1 MSEDSID
8 SGGEINKKWFVI
20 YTRSRF
26 EKKIYQELLK
36 INIESYLPLQKKLKQ
51 WSDRKKWVEEPLF
64 RSYIFVKI
72 DKTEYYNILK
82 INGVIRYVSFEGQ
95 AVPIRESQIEILK
108 KIISTGVD
116 IEVVEEH
123 IQPGQAVEVIAGSLI
138 GVKGHL
144 VKYKGKQ
151 KVILNLETIGH
162 SIVLDINR
170 EYIKKLPNH
179 NK

>member
-72 DKTEYYNILK
+72 DNLFYRISIYNITRL
-82 INGVIRYVSFEGQ
+82 
-95 AVPIRESQIEILK
+95 SQEFLH
-108 KIISTGVD
+108 D
-116 IEVVEEH
+116 IEEFGFYG
-123 IQPGQAVEVIAGSLI
+123 ID
-138 GVKGHL
+138 
-144 VKYKGKQ
+144 
-151 KVILNLETIGH
+151 NN
-162 SIVLDINR
+162 IVLVREVEKEIIFQTVEYLTKRNYFEVLLPINPD
-170 EYIKKLPNH
+170 EYMLH
-179 NK
+179 EY